1 MSDYADLLKPFKLK
15 HLLLRNR
22 VMSTA
27 HAPHYAEDGMP
38 GERYQLYHAEK
49 AKGGIGLT
57 IFGGSSSVAVDSP
70 LSFSQIDVS
79 HDRVLPYLRKFAE
92 RVHEQGASLFC
103 QITHLGRRGRWD
115 SRYWCRGRQN
125 RDAKKPS

>member
-1 MSDYADLLKPFKLK
+1 MSA
-15 HLLLRNR
+15 
-22 VMSTA
+22 A
-27 HAPHYAEDGMP
+27 HAPALCRG
-38 GERYQLYHAEK
+38 RHARGALSALSRGK

-57 IFGGSSSVAVDSP
+57 IFGGSSSVAVDLP

-103 QITHLGRRGRWD
+103 QITHLAAAGAGTAATG
-115 SRYWCRGRQN
+115 CR
-125 RDAKKPS
+125 